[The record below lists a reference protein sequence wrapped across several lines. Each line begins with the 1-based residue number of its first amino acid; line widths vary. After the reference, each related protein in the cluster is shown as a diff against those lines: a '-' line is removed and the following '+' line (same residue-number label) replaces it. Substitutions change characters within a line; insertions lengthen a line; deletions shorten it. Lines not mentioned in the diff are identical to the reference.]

1 MKTKNIFVIFLLLV
15 SKLSV
20 AQTTKENI
28 SIAFFSEY
36 QKDPL
41 TAYSNVFRNNKWMVD
56 NKSTIETNKIKLK
69 DLLDQL
75 GSYQGYELITEKRAG
90 QSYILKSFLAKYER
104 QPIRYTFILYKAKDN
119 WQIQNLIWD
128 TEVDVEL
135 KEAARIDR
143 LRENW
148 E

>member
-1 MKTKNIFVIFLLLV
+1 MKDKYFILAFFLLMSNIV
-15 SKLSV
+15 FS
-20 AQTTKENI
+20 QITKETI
-28 SIAFFSEY
+28 TTAFFKEY

-41 TAYSNVFRNNKWMVD
+41 AAYSNVFLDNKWMAD
-56 NKSTIETNKIKLK
+56 SKSAIETNKIKLK
-69 DLLDQL
+69 DLLNQL

-90 QSYILKSFLAKYER
+90 QSYILKSFLVKYER
-104 QPIRYTFILYKAKDN
+104 QPIRYTFILYKGKDI
-119 WQIQNLIWD
+119 WQIQNLIYD
-128 TEVDVEL
+128 TEIDVEL